1 MPRLASEVEA
11 TSYMRLL
18 CLGGPKDGK
27 TCTVLKSAIGMTY
40 VINSDDKFS
49 LRPALEFTD
58 EFEFD
63 MALGDNLRDI
73 EKCIT
78 AAREGVKEGR
88 YQTILWD
95 TITEYCRRVED
106 VFAAVVRQGKPVR
119 LSPEHVEAKWVPP
132 EAAETLVAFD
142 GCKEGIRRAVAK
154 VSSLL
159 K

>member
-1 MPRLASEVEA
+1 MTEHRKVMVIPLRMNRDWEV
-11 TSYMRLL
+11 L
-18 CLGGPKDGK
+18 
-27 TCTVLKSAIGMTY
+27 VLKRPPEKGSVWAPVTGNVEPGERPEAAARRELEEETGLGDVSALHR
-40 VINSDDKFS
+40 VDFVNKFS
-49 LRPALEFTD
+49 
-58 EFEFD
+58 
-63 MALGDNLRDI
+63 
-73 EKCIT
+73 KT
-78 AAREGVKEGR
+78 AGGKRK
-88 YQTILWD
+88 D
-95 TITEYCRRVED
+95 FVED